1 MLHKLAVSFHQ
12 ITLSTAFSPWTK
24 GAHTCTDTHAHAH
37 TAILTDAH
45 LLPFHSHLF
54 FSLAD
59 LIYYTRAG
67 ILELNEPLNGNY
79 ILPPVTPLIQ
89 NMGSNCPNC
98 LTPFSPPSHILSFFY
113 LFFFLS
119 HLFLFLAAAKKHKH
133 RHWARLQPT
142 LVGMGGKKIMEEL
155 NADACIKTLKDTTQ
169 RDAKPHLLSFFHH
182 ISFYRHCLPSHFAST
197 FIHYVHP
204 LSPYSPLTSP
214 ALPFFSLSLIP
225 FTISSLHLCLSSS
238 LYHQHYLI
246 VFILLLF
253 IRLVF
258 FFFPCP
264 ISLPRLLTHPVEHS
278 CH

>member
-98 LTPFSPPSHILSFFY
+98 LTPFLPPSHILSFFY
-113 LFFFLS
+113 LFFFI
-119 HLFLFLAAAKKHKH
+119 
-133 RHWARLQPT
+133 T
-142 LVGMGGKKIMEEL
+142 
-155 NADACIKTLKDTTQ
+155 
-169 RDAKPHLLSFFHH
+169 
-182 ISFYRHCLPSHFAST
+182 
-197 FIHYVHP
+197 
-204 LSPYSPLTSP
+204 
-214 ALPFFSLSLIP
+214 SLSLSCGCKK
-225 FTISSLHLCLSSS
+225 TQAQALSSS
-238 LYHQHYLI
+238 
-246 VFILLLF
+246 
-253 IRLVF
+253 
-258 FFFPCP
+258 PAN
-264 ISLPRLLTHPVEHS
+264 ISWDGWEKNNGGA
-278 CH
+278 